1 MKRYEGVGKETRKA
15 LENFPKTF
23 ESFDIEFLR
32 CYGLIKKAAAHLNNR
47 LGYLSPEYEKAISK
61 ACDELIEGKLI
72 EKIVVD
78 PLSGG
83 AGTSIN
89 MNINEVIAIRAN
101 ELADLEE
108 EKISSLEHVNLHQST
123 NDTFATAGKMAV
135 MIRLEELVE
144 AADNLQIKL
153 QAKEREFETVRKPG
167 RTQLMDAVPI
177 TLGQEFGAMAE
188 AISRDRWRL
197 NKVRERIRLVNLG
210 GTAIGTGVS
219 TSRKYVLSIVETLR
233 KLSGIGIV
241 KAENL
246 IEATQNSDAFAEVHG
261 LLKTM
266 AVNLMKISNDI
277 RLLGSGPG
285 AGIGEL
291 VLPCVQTGSTIMPG
305 KVNPVVP
312 EYVIQLSMVVLG
324 HDVIINQAC
333 SWGNLELNAFTPV
346 IVHYILKSLTF
357 LTDAASALAGY
368 ILKIQANEERALSN
382 LMNSDSALTP
392 AISSYGY
399 EAVQKWMKTARRE
412 KRSVWEV
419 AGEILKE
426 DPDKLHARLLSES
439 VTGLGFNE

>member
-1 MKRYEGVGKETRKA
+1 MKFSEYKGGETGKA
-15 LENFPKTF
+15 LENFPGTG
-23 ESFDIEFLR
+23 EGFDTEFLK
-32 CYGLIKKAAAHLNNR
+32 CYGLIKKAAASLNNR

-72 EKIVVD
+72 GEIVVD

-83 AGTSIN
+83 AGTSVN
-89 MNINEVIAIRAN
+89 MNINEAIALRAN
-101 ELADLEE
+101 ELAVPKQK
-108 EKISSLEHVNLHQST
+108 KILPLEHVNMHQST
-123 NDTFATAGKMAV
+123 NDTFGTAGKMAV
-135 MIRLEELVE
+135 MVRLEELVE
-144 AADNLQIKL
+144 VANDLQVNLQE
-153 QAKEREFETVRKPG
+153 KEREFEAVRKPG
-167 RTQLMDAVPI
+167 RTQLMDAIPI

-210 GTAIGTGVS
+210 GTAVGTGAAA
-219 TSRKYVLSIVETLR
+219 SRKYVLSIVDVLR

-246 IEATQNSDAFAEVHG
+246 IEATQNNDSFAEVHG

-291 VLPCVQTGSTIMPG
+291 ILPGVQAGSTIMPG

-312 EYVIQLSMVVLG
+312 EYTIQLSMAVLG
-324 HDVIINQAC
+324 HDVVINQAC

-346 IVHYILKSLTF
+346 IVHYTLKSLTF
-357 LTDAASALAGY
+357 LINGAKSLAGY
-368 ILKIQANEERALSN
+368 VLKLEANEERAFSN
-382 LMNSDSALTP
+382 LLNSDSALTP

-399 EAVQKWMKTARRE
+399 ETVRKWMETARRE

-419 AGEILKE
+419 AGEILNE
-426 DPDKLHARLLSES
+426 DPKKLHERLLSER
-439 VTGLGFNE
+439 VIGLGFKE